1 MEQVSKKQVISN
13 FSWRYMGKMGA
24 QFISF
29 FVTIILA
36 RLIAPADFG
45 LIAIVTIFTTFLNV
59 FVDSGLGS
67 ALIQKKNAD
76 NIDFS
81 TVFFFNIVASLLLYT
96 ILYISTPFISSFYDN
111 AQLTPL
117 LRVASFSLVI
127 TGFRSTQETFVTRN
141 LLFQK
146 HFLAVSIAAVCS
158 AVISL
163 ALAYLGYGAWAIVF
177 QQLCNTSISTVIL
190 WYLIPW
196 RPQLLFSISR
206 LKELTPFGLKI
217 FGGSL
222 IDTLYSEIRSLL
234 IGKIYTP
241 ADLAFYDRGK
251 QFPYII
257 VSGIN
262 GALNSVLFPVMSRS
276 QDNLDRIKQVVR
288 KTIRVSLFFVS
299 SVLCFLACAANSI
312 VEVLMTT
319 KWLPSVIYM
328 QVLCFDAL
336 LWPVITAHYNSFKAV
351 GRSDVFLK
359 YITITQIIGVSM
371 LIASI
376 SFGVFYV
383 AISSVL
389 SMIIQLMMLARI
401 SRKSNNYLY
410 KEQFKDLYDGM
421 KPAILI
427 FIGTWWINFFALLPL
442 FKLFIQGVVAFAI
455 VIVYTEK
462 STPEGY
468 DIMKNLWRQAM
479 KNDVKNKDV

>member
-359 YITITQIIGVSM
+359 YITITQIIGVLM

-479 KNDVKNKDV
+479 KKDVKNKDV

>member
-1 MEQVSKKQVISN
+1 
-13 FSWRYMGKMGA
+13 MGKIGT
-24 QFISF
+24 QFVSF

-36 RLIAPADFG
+36 RLIAPVDFG
-45 LIAIVTIFTTFLNV
+45 LVAIVAIFTTFLNV

-96 ILYISTPFISSFYDN
+96 ILYITAPFISLFYN
-111 AQLTPL
+111 NSQLTPL
-117 LRVASFSLVI
+117 LRIASFSLVI

-146 HFLAVSIAAVCS
+146 HFLSVSISAVCS
-158 AVISL
+158 AVIGL
-163 ALAYLGYGAWAIVF
+163 TLAYLGYGVWAIVF

-196 RPQLLFSISR
+196 RPQFLFSISR
-206 LKELTPFGLKI
+206 LKELIPFGLKI

-288 KTIRVSLFFVS
+288 KTIRVSSFFVS
-299 SVLCFLACAANSI
+299 SVLCFLVCAANSI
-312 VEVLMTT
+312 VEVFMTT

-336 LWPVITAHYNSFKAV
+336 LWPVITVHYNSFKAI
-351 GRSDVFLK
+351 GRSDAFLK

-383 AISSVL
+383 AISSVF
-389 SMIIQLMMLARI
+389 SMIIQLIMLARI

-410 KEQFKDLYDGM
+410 KEQIKDLYDGM
-421 KPAILI
+421 KPAVLI
-427 FIGTWWINFFALLPL
+427 FIGTWWINVFALLPL

-455 VIVYTEK
+455 VIVYAERT
-462 STPEGY
+462 TPEGY
-468 DIMKNLWRQAM
+468 DIIKNLWGQAM
-479 KNDVKNKDV
+479 KKGVKNRDV

>member
-45 LIAIVTIFTTFLNV
+45 LVAIVTIFTTFLNV

-299 SVLCFLACAANSI
+299 SVLCFLVCAANSI

-468 DIMKNLWRQAM
+468 DIMKNLWRQGM
-479 KNDVKNKDV
+479 KKDVKNKDV

>member
-45 LIAIVTIFTTFLNV
+45 LVAIVTIFTTFLNV

-299 SVLCFLACAANSI
+299 SVLCFLVCAANSI

-376 SFGVFYV
+376 SFGIFYV

-427 FIGTWWINFFALLPL
+427 FIGTWWINVFALLPL

-468 DIMKNLWRQAM
+468 DIIKNLWRQAM
-479 KNDVKNKDV
+479 KKDVKNRDV

>member
-479 KNDVKNKDV
+479 KKDVKNKDV